1 MLKIQ
6 SAETRAKI
14 KPPEGRFLTETEI
27 VEKPEENKARI
38 SRREF
43 LYGASAAAALA
54 GASVLIGQVSLP
66 SLETVKPRQF
76 ILAPSSI
83 EEATIVQLQ
92 AGMSGG
98 SLSSVSIV
106 NMYEARISTLD
117 QSGPTLNSILQVNP
131 DAPSIARQQDMLRQS
146 GKILGPM
153 QGIPI
158 LLKDNIDTHDQLQ
171 TAAGSFALVG
181 TPALQDSTVAA
192 NLRKAGA
199 VILGKTNLSE
209 WANFR
214 STHSSSGW
222 SGRGGQCNNPY
233 AIDRNPCGS
242 SSGSGAAT
250 SGNLTAVSIG
260 TETDGSIVCP
270 ANNNGVVGIKPTVGL
285 VSRAGVVPI
294 SHTQDT
300 VGPHARTVADAAT
313 VLNAIIQRT
322 PDPRDPATS
331 TVPLGWTGTGKSRP
345 DLTNIDY
352 TQSLD
357 PNGLSG
363 ARIGVA
369 REFEGFSPP
378 ADAVFETALTAMSS
392 AGATLV
398 DITFPHFGEIFVGN
412 PEFLILLFDFVTDIQ
427 KYLSTRTGVPAAGGS
442 LQTLIDFNNNHATQ
456 EMPFFG
462 QEIFQLAALI
472 NPEPNATQDLFG
484 FSYNFALQQDQ
495 IFGATEGIDLRLAQN
510 NLDAIVAPTDN
521 PPWPT
526 DLINGDHFVIG
537 SSSPCAI
544 VGYPIINVPSGFTF
558 GVPVGISFMGTAFS
572 EPKLIKLASGFEAT
586 THQRQKPQFL
596 ETLNL
601 GANPSPSKGRAGK
614 PKGIS
619 RLISHL

>member
-1 MLKIQ
+1 M
-6 SAETRAKI
+6 
-14 KPPEGRFLTETEI
+14 FLTETRE
-27 VEKPEENKARI
+27 EPEQTQHRL

-43 LYGASAAAALA
+43 LYGASAAAALT
-54 GASVLIGQVSLP
+54 GASVLLGNVSLP
-66 SLETVKPRQF
+66 SLETVKPNPIVQ
-76 ILAPSSI
+76 AASSI
-83 EEATIVQLQ
+83 EEATIAQLQ

-98 SLSSVSIV
+98 SLTAVSIV
-106 NMYEARISTLD
+106 NMYESRIVSLD
-117 QSGPTLNSILQVNP
+117 ESGPTLNSILQVNP
-131 DAPSIARQQDMLRQS
+131 DAPSIARQLDIQRQA
-146 GKILGPM
+146 GTVLGPM
-153 QGIPI
+153 HGIPV

-214 STHSSSGW
+214 SFHSSSGW
-222 SGRGGQCNNPY
+222 SGRGGQCHNPY
-233 AIDRNPCGS
+233 AIEWNPCGS

-250 SGNLTAVSIG
+250 SANLTSVSIG

-331 TVPLGWTGTGKSRP
+331 TVPLGQTGTGQKRP
-345 DLTNIDY
+345 NLAKIDY
-352 TQSLD
+352 TQFLN
-357 PNGLSG
+357 PNGLNG
-363 ARIGVA
+363 AHIGVS
-369 REFEGFSPP
+369 REFEGFSPH
-378 ADAVFETALTAMSS
+378 ADSIFEDSLTAMKN

-398 DITFPHFGEIFVGN
+398 DVFFPHFQDIFVGN
-412 PEFLILLFDFVTDIQ
+412 AEITILLFDFVTDIQ
-427 KYLSTRTGVPAAGGS
+427 KYLATRTGVPAAGGNI
-442 LQTLIDFNNNHATQ
+442 QTLIDFDNNNAAS

-462 QEIFQLAALI
+462 QELFELAASLSTD
-472 NPEPNATQDLFG
+472 PNTQQGFG
-484 FSYNFALQQDQ
+484 FSYNQAITHDQ
-495 IFGATEGIDLRLAQN
+495 LIGATEGIDMLLSQN

-544 VGYPIINVPSGFTF
+544 VGYPIINVPSGFSF
-558 GVPVGISFMGTAFS
+558 GVPLGISFMGTAFS
-572 EPKLIKLASGFEAT
+572 EPRLIRLASGFEAT

-596 ETLNL
+596 QTLNL
-601 GANPSPSKGRAGK
+601 GANPSPTKGRAGK
-614 PKGIS
+614 PRGIS

>member
-1 MLKIQ
+1 M
-6 SAETRAKI
+6 
-14 KPPEGRFLTETEI
+14 FLTETETR
-27 VEKPEENKARI
+27 EEPEPTQHRL

-54 GASVLIGQVSLP
+54 GASVLIGKVSLP
-66 SLETVKPRQF
+66 SLDTVKPNPF
-76 ILAPSSI
+76 IQAPSII
-83 EEATIVQLQ
+83 EEATILQLQ

-98 SLSSVSIV
+98 SLTAVSIA
-106 NMYEARISTLD
+106 NMYESRISALD

-131 DAPSIARQQDMLRQS
+131 DAPSIARQLDMQRQA
-146 GKILGPM
+146 GTVLGPLH
-153 QGIPI
+153 GIPV

-181 TPALQDSTVAA
+181 TPALQDSTVAT

-222 SGRGGQCNNPY
+222 SGRGGQCHNPY
-233 AIDRNPCGS
+233 AIQWNPCGS

-250 SGNLTAVSIG
+250 SANLTAVSIG

-300 VGPHARTVADAAT
+300 VGPHARTVTDAAT

-331 TVPLGWTGTGKSRP
+331 TVPLGLAGTVQKRP
-345 DLTNIDY
+345 DLTKIDY

-357 PNGLSG
+357 QNGLNG
-363 ARIGVA
+363 ARIGVS
-369 REFEGFSPP
+369 RDFEGFSPH
-378 ADAVFETALTAMSS
+378 ADAIFEDSLTAMRN

-398 DITFPHFGEIFVGN
+398 DVFFPHFTDIFVGN
-412 PEFLILLFDFVTDIQ
+412 AETTILLFDFVADIQ
-427 KYLSTRTGVPAAGGS
+427 KYLATRTGVPAANGNI
-442 LQTLIDFNNNHATQ
+442 QTLINFNNNNAAS

-462 QEIFQLAALI
+462 QELFILAASLSSD
-472 NPEPNATQDLFG
+472 PNAQQGFG
-484 FSYNFALQQDQ
+484 FSYNEALTHDQ
-495 IFGATEGIDLRLAQN
+495 LIGGTEGIDMLLSQN

-526 DLINGDHFVIG
+526 DLINGDHFVVG

-544 VGYPIINVPSGFTF
+544 VGYPIVNVPSGLSF

-572 EPKLIKLASGFEAT
+572 ELKLIKLASGFEAT

-601 GANPSPSKGRAGK
+601 GANPSPTKGRAGK

>member
-1 MLKIQ
+1 M
-6 SAETRAKI
+6 
-14 KPPEGRFLTETEI
+14 FLTETETRK
-27 VEKPEENKARI
+27 EPEQSKPRL

-43 LYGASAAAALA
+43 LYGASAAAALT
-54 GASVLIGQVSLP
+54 GASVLLGNISLP
-66 SLETVKPRQF
+66 SLETAKPRPY

-83 EEATIVQLQ
+83 EEATIAQLQ
-92 AGMSGG
+92 AGMNGG
-98 SLSSVSIV
+98 SLSSASIV

-131 DAPSIARQQDMLRQS
+131 DATSIARQQDMLRPA
-146 GKILGPM
+146 GTILGPM
-153 QGIPI
+153 QGIPV

-192 NLRKAGA
+192 NLRKTGA

-214 STHSSSGW
+214 SFHSSSGW
-222 SGRGGQCNNPY
+222 SGRGGQCHNPY
-233 AIDRNPCGS
+233 AIEWNPCGS

-250 SGNLTAVSIG
+250 SGNLTSVSIG

-331 TVPLGWTGTGKSRP
+331 TVPLGLPGTGQKRP
-345 DLTNIDY
+345 NLKTIDY
-352 TQSLD
+352 TQFLD
-357 PNGLSG
+357 SNGLNG
-363 ARIGVA
+363 ARIGVS
-369 REFEGFSPP
+369 REFEGFSPH
-378 ADAVFETALTAMSS
+378 ADAIFEDSLTAMRN

-398 DITFPHFGEIFVGN
+398 DVFFPNFQDIFVGN
-412 PEFLILLFDFVTDIQ
+412 AEITILLFDFVTDIQ
-427 KYLSTRTGVPAAGGS
+427 KSLATRTGVPAAGGTI
-442 LQTLIDFNNNHATQ
+442 QTLIDFDNNNAAS

-462 QEIFQLAALI
+462 QELFELAASLSTD
-472 NPEPNATQDLFG
+472 PNAQQGFG
-484 FSYNFALQQDQ
+484 FSYNEALAHDQ
-495 IFGATEGIDLRLAQN
+495 LIGATQGIDKLLSQN

-544 VGYPIINVPSGFTF
+544 VGYPIINVPSGFSF

-586 THQRQKPQFL
+586 THARQKPQFL

-601 GANPSPSKGRAGK
+601 GANPSPTKGRAGK

-619 RLISHL
+619 KLITHL